1 MSTQITTEQVKQL
14 RDSTGVS
21 VMQCKKALEESE
33 GDMEK
38 ALLILKK
45 KSTEIAAK
53 KSDREAT
60 AGAVAKAQKE
70 GMGLLLTL
78 RCETD
83 FVAKNSDFTAVAET
97 LAGIALEKGKAEAE
111 AQAPDLIG
119 TAVQKLGENIQLGEI
134 VTVEAP
140 VIGSYVHDGRMGV
153 IVGLTGGTEAL
164 AKDIAMHIAA
174 MNPEYKTRAD
184 VPADASEKV
193 KAMFAEE
200 VAQSDRPQEIKDKML
215 AGKIDTFFKERTL
228 SDQSFIKNPDQTIEA
243 LLKANGATLVDF
255 VRVATA

>member
-1 MSTQITTEQVKQL
+1 MITTEQVKEL
-14 RDSTGVS
+14 RDKTGVS
-21 VMQCKKALEESE
+21 VMQCKKALEEAE

-60 AGAVAKAQKE
+60 AGTIAKGERDGKA
-70 GMGLLLTL
+70 MLVVL

-83 FVAKNSDFTAVAET
+83 FVAKNADFVAIATA
-97 LAGIALEKGKAEAE
+97 IADKAISEGEEAAKAIATE
-111 AQAPDLIG
+111 LVSMG
-119 TAVQKLGENIQLGEI
+119 VQKLGENVQLGEI

-140 VIGSYVHDGRMGV
+140 VVGVYIHDGRVGT
-153 IVGLTGGTEAL
+153 IVGLSGGTPEVAR
-164 AKDIAMHIAA
+164 DVAMHVAA

-184 VPADASEKV
+184 VPAEATDKV

-200 VAQSDRPQEIKDKML
+200 VAASNKPEDIKEKML

-228 SDQSFIKNPDQTIEA
+228 LDQSFIKNPDQTIEA
-243 LLKANGATLVDF
+243 LLKASGATLVSY

>member
-1 MSTQITTEQVKQL
+1 MAITTEQVKEL
-14 RDSTGVS
+14 RDKTGIS
-21 VMQCKKALEESE
+21 VMQCKKALEEAG

-45 KSTEIAAK
+45 KSTEVAAK

-60 AGAVAKAQKE
+60 AGTIASAVKAGK
-70 GMGLLLTL
+70 GVLVVL

-83 FVAKNSDFTAVAET
+83 FVAANADFTSIAAQ
-97 LAGIALEKGKAEAE
+97 LADKALNEGEEAAKAL
-111 AQAPDLIG
+111 APDLIG
-119 TAVQKLGENIQLGEI
+119 TGVQKIGENIQLGDI

-140 VIGSYVHDGRMGV
+140 TIGVYVHDGRV
-153 IVGLTGGTEAL
+153 ASIAGLTGGTEAV

-174 MNPEYKTRAD
+174 MNPEYKTRAE
-184 VPADASEKV
+184 VPADATEKV

-200 VAQSDRPQEIKDKML
+200 VAASDKPTEIKEKML

-228 SDQSFIKNPDQTIEA
+228 MDQPFIKNPDQTIEK
-243 LLKANGATLVDF
+243 LLAANGATLVSY

>member
-1 MSTQITTEQVKQL
+1 
-14 RDSTGVS
+14 
-21 VMQCKKALEESE
+21 MQCKKALEEAA

-60 AGAVAKAQKE
+60 AGTIASASKPGK
-70 GMGLLLTL
+70 GLLVVL

-83 FVAKNSDFTAVAET
+83 FVAKNADFSAIAATLAEKAITEGEESAKAVA
-97 LAGIALEKGKAEAE
+97 A
-111 AQAPDLIG
+111 DLIG
-119 TAVQKLGENIQLGEI
+119 TGIQKLGENIQLGDI
-134 VTVEAP
+134 VAVEAP
-140 VIGSYVHDGRMGV
+140 VVGMYVHDGHVGT
-153 IVGLTGGTEAL
+153 IVGLTGGTEAI

-174 MNPEYKTRAD
+174 MNPEFKTRAD
-184 VPADASEKV
+184 VPEDAKAKV
-193 KAMFAEE
+193 KALFEEE
-200 VAQSDRPQEIKDKML
+200 VASSDKPAEIKEKML

-228 SDQSFIKNPDQTIEA
+228 LDQPFIKNPDLTIEA
-243 LLKANGATLVDF
+243 LLKQNGATLVNF

>member
-1 MSTQITTEQVKQL
+1 MQITTEQVKEL
-14 RDSTGVS
+14 RDKTGVS
-21 VMQCKKALEESE
+21 VMQCKKALEEAG

-60 AGAVAKAQKE
+60 AGTLASAQK
-70 GMGLLLTL
+70 GDKAVLLVLK
-78 RCETD
+78 CETD
-83 FVAKNSDFTAVAET
+83 FVAKNADFVAIATSLANTAVNEGEEA
-97 LAGIALEKGKAEAE
+97 AKAA
-111 AQAPDLIG
+111 APQLISEG
-119 TAVQKLGENIQLGEI
+119 VQKLGENVQLGEI
-134 VTVEAP
+134 LTVTAP
-140 VIGSYVHDGRMGV
+140 TLGMYIHDGRVGT

-184 VPADASEKV
+184 VPADATEKV

-200 VAQSDRPQEIKDKML
+200 VAASGKPADIQEKML
-215 AGKIDTFFKERTL
+215 NGKIDTFFKERTL
-228 SDQSFIKNPDQTIEA
+228 LDQSFIKNPDMSIEK
-243 LLKANGATLVDF
+243 LLKDGGATLVAY
-255 VRVATA
+255 VRAATN

>member
-1 MSTQITTEQVKQL
+1 MAITTEQIKEL
-14 RDSTGVS
+14 RDKTGIS
-21 VMQCKKALEESE
+21 VMQCKKALEEAS

-60 AGAVAKAQKE
+60 AGVVAKAEKD
-70 GMGLLLTL
+70 GSAVLLTL

-83 FVAKNSDFTAVAET
+83 FVAKNADFLAIATALAEKA
-97 LAGIALEKGKAEAE
+97 LAEGSAAAIAA
-111 AQAPDLIG
+111 APELISTG
-119 TAVQKLGENIQLGEI
+119 VQKLGENIQLGDI
-134 VTVEAP
+134 VALEAP
-140 VIGSYVHDGRMGV
+140 VVGVYIHDGRLGTA
-153 IVGLTGGTEAL
+153 VGLKGGTQDV

-184 VPADASEKV
+184 VPAEALSNT

-200 VAQSDRPQEIKDKML
+200 VAKSGKPADIQEKML

-228 SDQSFIKNPDQTIEA
+228 ADQSFIKNPDITIET
-243 LLKANGATLVDF
+243 LLKQNGASLVNF

>member
-1 MSTQITTEQVKQL
+1 MQITTEQVKEL
-14 RDSTGVS
+14 REATGVS
-21 VMQCKKALEESE
+21 VMQCKKALEEAG

-60 AGAVAKAQKE
+60 VGYIAKAEKE
-70 GMGLLLTL
+70 GTGLLLTL

-83 FVAKNSDFTAVAET
+83 FVAKNADFTT
-97 LAGIALEKGKAEAE
+97 LADKLAMVALDGGKEAAEAS
-111 AQAPDLIG
+111 APELISS
-119 TAVQKLGENIQLGEI
+119 AIQKLGENIQLGDI
-134 VTVEAP
+134 TSLSAP
-140 VIGSYVHDGRMGV
+140 VIGIYVHDGRMGT
-153 IVGLTGGTEAL
+153 IVGLSGGTAEL

-193 KAMFAEE
+193 KALFAEE
-200 VAQSDRPQEIKDKML
+200 VANSGKPADIQEKML

-228 SDQSFIKNPDQTIEA
+228 MDQSFIKNPDMTIEK
-243 LLKANGATLVDF
+243 LLASGGATLVGF
-255 VRVATA
+255 IRAAI